1 MTLRLVF
8 LSCLLLLSTEAF
20 AQAPSFGPPISLTG
34 QAAPLAITSADFNKD
49 GFPDLAI
56 ANAEPSTVSVYLG
69 NGKGGFTAAPTVT
82 LPTGCQAA
90 YLTTGNFTGAASPDI
105 LAICPLGGLVV
116 LPNTG
121 NGTFGPPIS
130 TAVPGGAWVGNLL
143 FGYIHPALADFNGD
157 GHLDI
162 ALPTFDQVNL
172 VGGWYSLLGKGDGT
186 FQTPVPISFQGAIPI
201 SVAAGDF
208 NGDKKIDLVSG
219 GYGDDGSLTFQF
231 CAGNGDGTFQNPYA
245 YTLFS
250 SSGSIL
256 TAADLN
262 GDGNLDVMIS
272 GSALYSNLVGLGTSQ
287 GSASITVALGDGKGH
302 FNFGVPGS
310 TWTGY
315 GADENYYVS
324 GTALADLTGS
334 GKLDLVETTIKGNF
348 PAGATPVGAV
358 TVRQGNGD
366 GTFGNAVPLS
376 VPTTIIP
383 TDLTIADFNG
393 DGAPDIAFSSVP
405 AFGVT
410 INISLVTSFD
420 GLLQQVLSELPKGNG
435 QVLLN
440 QGTAALTF
448 ADQNSASFA
457 TGAMAKGSIVS
468 AFGNN
473 LAASTATNQSI
484 PLPLVLGGDTISIK
498 DSAGATTAAPLFY
511 VSPTQINYEI
521 PDAVATGAATITI
534 QSGAT
539 AFTATQQIV
548 AVAPGI
554 YASNGMAAGSWIQ
567 VVNGSQQ
574 VSPLISSTGSLVPID
589 VSGGQTYLV
598 LYGTGIH
605 NHANPV
611 VATIGT
617 AQVGAAYAGP
627 QGYYAGE
634 DQINI
639 QLPASLAGA
648 GVVSVSLAVDG
659 QTSDPVK
666 IQIQ

>member
-1 MTLRLVF
+1 
-8 LSCLLLLSTEAF
+8 
-20 AQAPSFGPPISLTG
+20 LTA

-56 ANAEPSTVSVYLG
+56 ANAEPSTISVYLG

-116 LPNTG
+116 VPNTG
-121 NGTFGPPIS
+121 NGTFGTPIS

-143 FGYIHPALADFNGD
+143 FGYMHPALADFNGD

-162 ALPTFDQVNL
+162 ALPTFDQVNI
-172 VGGWYSLLGKGDGT
+172 VGGWYALLGKGDGT
-186 FQTPVPISFQGAIPI
+186 FQTPVPIPFQGAIPI

-208 NGDKKIDLVSG
+208 NGDGKVDLVSG
-219 GYGDDGSLTFQF
+219 GYGDGGDLTFQF
-231 CAGNGDGTFQNPYA
+231 AAGNGDGTFQSPYS

-256 TAADLN
+256 TAVDLN

-272 GSALYSNLVGLGTSQ
+272 GSALYSNLIGLGNSQ
-287 GSASITVALGDGKGH
+287 GAASITVALGDGKGH
-302 FNFGVPGS
+302 FSFGGSGS
-310 TWTGY
+310 TWPGY
-315 GADENYYVS
+315 GTVEDYYVS

-334 GKLDLVETTIKGNF
+334 GKLDLVETTITGNF
-348 PAGATPVGAV
+348 PKGVAPVGAV

-376 VPTTIIP
+376 VPTTIVP

-405 AFGVT
+405 AFGVQ
-410 INISLVTSFD
+410 INISLVTGFS
-420 GLLQQVLSELPKGNG
+420 GLLQQVLSELPKGDG

-440 QGTAALTF
+440 QAVPANLTF
-448 ADQNSASFA
+448 TDKNSASFA
-457 TGAMAKGSIVS
+457 TGAMAKGSIAS
-468 AFGNN
+468 AFGND
-473 LAASTATNQSI
+473 LAASTAINHSV
-484 PLPLVLGGDTISIK
+484 PLPFNLGGDTISIK

-521 PDAVATGAATITI
+521 PDAVAAGAATITI

-574 VSPLISSTGSLVPID
+574 VTPLISSTGLVPID

-617 AQVGAAYAGP
+617 KQVTAAYAGA

-639 QLPASLAGA
+639 QLPASLAGS

-659 QTSDPVK
+659 QTSNSVK

>member
-1 MTLRLVF
+1 MILRLAF
-8 LSCLLLLSTEAF
+8 LSCLLFTAEAF
-20 AQAPSFGPPISLTG
+20 AQAPSFGTPISLTA

-56 ANAEPSTVSVYLG
+56 ANSEPSTISIYLG
-69 NGKGGFTAAPTVT
+69 NGKGGFTSAPTVT

-90 YLTTGNFTGAASPDI
+90 YLTAGNFTGAASPDI

-116 LPNTG
+116 VPNTG
-121 NGTFGPPIS
+121 KGTFGTPIS

-143 FGYIHPALADFNGD
+143 FGYMHPALADFNGD

-162 ALPTFDQVNL
+162 ALPTFDQVNF

-186 FQTPVPISFQGAIPI
+186 FQTPVQIPFQGEIPI

-208 NGDKKIDLVSG
+208 NGDGKVDLVSG
-219 GYGDDGSLTFQF
+219 GYGSNGELTFQF
-231 CAGNGDGTFQNPYA
+231 APGNGDGTFQSPYA
-245 YTLFS
+245 TTLAS
-250 SSGSIL
+250 GSGSIL
-256 TAADLN
+256 TAVDLN
-262 GDGNLDVMIS
+262 GDGKLDVMIS
-272 GSALYSNLVGLGTSQ
+272 GSALFANLIGLGSSQ
-287 GSASITVALGDGKGH
+287 GSASITVLLGDG
-302 FNFGVPGS
+302 
-310 TWTGY
+310 TGRFKL
-315 GADENYYVS
+315 GFSAAEDSYVS
-324 GTALADLTGS
+324 GTALADVMGT
-334 GKLDLVETTIKGNF
+334 GKLDLVETTITGNF
-348 PAGATPVGAV
+348 PAGVAPVGAV

-366 GTFGNAVPLS
+366 GSFGNPVPLS
-376 VPTTIIP
+376 VPSTIIP

-405 AFGVT
+405 AFALT
-410 INISLVTSFD
+410 IDVSLVTGFS
-420 GLLQQVLSELPKGNG
+420 GLLQQVLGELPNGNG

-440 QGTAALTF
+440 QAAAALTF
-448 ADQNSASFA
+448 TDTNAASFA
-457 TGAMAKGSIVS
+457 TGSMAKGSIVT
-468 AFGNN
+468 AFGTNI
-473 LAASTATNQSI
+473 AAATAINQAV
-484 PLPLVLGGDTISIK
+484 PLPFNLGGDTISIK
-498 DSAGATTAAPLFY
+498 DSAGATTAAPLFF
-511 VSPTQINYEI
+511 VSPGQINYEI

-554 YASNGMAAGSWIQ
+554 FASNGMAAGSSIR
-567 VVNGSQQ
+567 VVNGAQQ
-574 VSPLISSTGSLVPID
+574 VTPLISNGALAPID

-611 VATIGT
+611 VATVGT
-617 AQVGAAYAGP
+617 AQVTAAYAGA
-627 QGYYAGE
+627 QGYYVGE

-648 GVVSVSLAVDG
+648 GVISVSLAVDG
-659 QTSDPVK
+659 QTSNSVK